1 MSERAKESLEK
12 QLKILNNKNDALKK
26 QLKNQA
32 LALAT
37 WQKALGVAKDEKDAE
52 SRFLTSR
59 KNWKNSKRRVLNKQV
74 NRIVKD
80 EIKLAQMGPDIME
93 ACVTSLVQLHQ
104 EVLQLEETRHILA
117 QENQDLQRQLD
128 LKEEEEKELRG
139 RLSDMMR
146 QAEVKKLRGKLNNIM
161 ETVEKNSCQ
170 ECKAQAEKKIPETGK
185 DRLLLLLVLT
195 FLPVLLI
202 CFLLVSLMP

>member
-12 QLKILNNKNDALKK
+12 QLIILNNKNDALKK

-74 NRIVKD
+74 MAYMLYSQQVLININRWWR
-80 EIKLAQMGPDIME
+80 LLG
-93 ACVTSLVQLHQ
+93 
-104 EVLQLEETRHILA
+104 HIL
-117 QENQDLQRQLD
+117 
-128 LKEEEEKELRG
+128 
-139 RLSDMMR
+139 
-146 QAEVKKLRGKLNNIM
+146 VNISA
-161 ETVEKNSCQ
+161 T
-170 ECKAQAEKKIPETGK
+170 
-185 DRLLLLLVLT
+185 
-195 FLPVLLI
+195 
-202 CFLLVSLMP
+202 